1 MRINHNISSMITTGA
16 LSKSTAAFTKSLEK
30 LSTGLRINRASDDAA
45 GLSVSEGLRTQIGGM
60 TVAKR
65 NASDGIALMQIAE
78 GAAGEISNLLQRMRE
93 LAVQSS
99 NDTLTT
105 TERTYTNQEFVALLS
120 EVDRVTNST
129 QYNGQTLIAGGASSF
144 GGASSV
150 SSVLHI
156 GPNGTSINKITLS
169 INSTSSGALAMTN
182 TSVSTQSAAQNAITS
197 IDTAI
202 TSVNAM
208 RGNLG
213 AIINRLESSINN
225 LDNQIQ
231 NSQSAESLIRDVD
244 FAQES
249 TTFTKNQIMMQS
261 GTAMLAQANAAPQT
275 ILGLIGR

>member
-16 LSKSTAAFTKSLEK
+16 LTRSTQAFTKSLEK

-105 TERTYTNQEFVALLS
+105 TERTYTNQEFAALLS

-129 QYNGQTLIAGGASSF
+129 QYNSQTLLAGGASSF
-144 GGASSV
+144 GGAGSV

-156 GPNGTSINKITLS
+156 GPNGTAINKITLS
-169 INSTSSGALAMTN
+169 VNSTSSGALAMNN

-197 IDTAI
+197 IDNAI

-213 AIINRLESSINN
+213 AIINRLESAINN

-261 GTAMLAQANAAPQT
+261 GTAMLAQANNAPQT